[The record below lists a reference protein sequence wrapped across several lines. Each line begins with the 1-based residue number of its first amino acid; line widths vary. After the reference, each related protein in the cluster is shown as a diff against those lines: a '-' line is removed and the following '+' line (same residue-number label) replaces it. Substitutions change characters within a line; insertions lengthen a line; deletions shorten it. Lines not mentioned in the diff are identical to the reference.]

1 MATALVYVLDNMEG
15 AVDRAVFLAKTDLPI
30 AIVGARGTGKMYVA
44 RIVHEA
50 AGGDPDGMR
59 IIDCREFRNRDA
71 ANRRIDRA
79 LRDCAGGTLV
89 FKYPHLMCGD
99 AQLRLARQLTTRTQL
114 DSKPPRSLPR
124 AKFVALFPDA
134 IERLIR
140 NQQLNERLGSVFAG
154 YPISVPPIRARQRA
168 VLRWAD
174 KILRQECED
183 RGVEMPRFTPE
194 AEEAM
199 LGHGWDGNI
208 SEMRQRIARALES
221 TEGSE
226 WIKPAELGL
235 YGSPELR
242 ESPVVQPLL
251 DGFGGELSH
260 AAGYRPTARA
270 ELEQRLAEAVHH
282 VLETGTEE
290 PLGTWLEDEIVLAVL
305 ERCDGQTARAAKHL
319 RTTSRNIQRW
329 LPRIEARNALR
340 GENMN
345 WKPVGEVVARWVNNL
360 EVDCADPVD
369 SARRI
374 VLQQLEI
381 QGMSANLKT
390 RAAILGVSVPTYNK
404 RLRLAEQTRGVTG

>member
-1 MATALVYVLDNMEG
+1 MEG

-44 RIVHEA
+44 RVVHEA
-50 AGGDPDGMR
+50 AGGEAAGMR

-71 ANRRIDRA
+71 ANRHIDSA
-79 LRDCAGGTLV
+79 LRECTGGTLV
-89 FKYPHLMCGD
+89 FKYPHLMCSD
-99 AQLRLARQLTTRTQL
+99 AQQRLARQLTTRTLL
-114 DSKPPRSLPR
+114 DSKPPRTLPR
-124 AKFVALFPDA
+124 AKYVALFPDA

-183 RGVEMPRFTPE
+183 RGVGLPRFTPE

-208 SEMRQRIARALES
+208 SEMRQRIVRALES
-221 TEGSE
+221 ADGGG
-226 WIKPAELGL
+226 WISPADLGL
-235 YGSPELR
+235 YGSPDVR

-260 AAGYRPTARA
+260 AGDYRPSARS

-282 VLETGTEE
+282 VLDTGGEE

-305 ERCDGQTARAAKHL
+305 ARCGGQTARAAKRL
-319 RTTSRNIQRW
+319 RTTSRNVQRW
-329 LPRIEARNALR
+329 LPGIEARNTQRAD
-340 GENMN
+340 NMN
-345 WKPVGEVVARWVNNL
+345 WKPVGEVVARWVDNL
-360 EVDCADPVD
+360 EVDCSDPVH
-369 SARRI
+369 SAREI
-374 VLQQLEI
+374 ILQQLEI
-381 QGMSANLKT
+381 QGMAAKLKT

-404 RLRLAEQTRGVTG
+404 RLRLAAQDGE